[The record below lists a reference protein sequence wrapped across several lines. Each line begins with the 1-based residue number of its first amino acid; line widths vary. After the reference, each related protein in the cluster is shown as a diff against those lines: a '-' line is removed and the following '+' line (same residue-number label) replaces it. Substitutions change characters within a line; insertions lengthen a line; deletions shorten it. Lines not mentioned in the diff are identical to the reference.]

1 MTHYRAVFQVS
12 EADAG
17 YHEQVLRNVRN
28 TATDLGED
36 AEVAVVTHGPGLQL
50 TTGATGWAD
59 EVAQLVDSGIEVLA
73 CRNTMQRLGI
83 EPDKLLPGVTMVDA
97 GIGEIVRRQ
106 QGGWAYV
113 RP

>member
-12 EADAG
+12 EADPAF
-17 YHEQVLRNVRN
+17 HEQVLRNVRN
-28 TATDLGED
+28 TAADLGED

-50 TTGATGWAD
+50 VTGATGWRE
-59 EVAQLVDSGIEVLA
+59 EVAGLVDSGVEVLA

-83 EPDKLLPGVTMVDA
+83 EPGDLLPGVSMVTA

>member
-12 EADAG
+12 DADPAF
-17 YHEQVLRNVRN
+17 HEQVLRNVRN
-28 TATDLGED
+28 TAADLGQD

-50 TTGATGWAD
+50 AIGATGWTDQVAELVESGV
-59 EVAQLVDSGIEVLA
+59 EVMA

-83 EPDKLLPGVTMVDA
+83 EPEQLLPGVEMVSA

-106 QGGWAYV
+106 QDGWAYV
-113 RP
+113 RA